1 MKNRIIL
8 FAMMLLSLIQ
18 LYLIKDSG
26 VFHIIS
32 RTGFFLFFLIS
43 FINSFCKKKNK
54 LDEKIFLFIAFINII
69 YSIISIFVDDVSM
82 GLYNTVLSMM
92 AYYLF
97 NKIFKKKDNMNK
109 LLVCIYVLN
118 IIPSILLK
126 DFSFNAIYSIIF
138 GLVLVLYFKRSDD
151 KNKKKFKLY
160 EWYKYI
166 SLVSVAVIYVYY
178 PIIGGIFSGIV
189 GLLSFTGTF
198 EAYNQK
204 RENPLYDKRVRKN
217 PKYILTRKIYHYA
230 SSKQTFFNERLK
242 QVVKKTFLS
251 DEVPYELYAIMSE
264 INERNSNKRLVMD
277 FKNKEDLIN
286 RTSSLLDANVRS
298 EVVIYMI
305 MEGIKKREDIV
316 VKEKD
321 KLYKKLEKVLKYFDD
336 KYIKIIDSDVDNK
349 LDDIKTLYKEFSDK
363 LFKEI
368 DKFKIK

>member
-1 MKNRIIL
+1 MKNRIIVFL
-8 FAMMLLSLIQ
+8 MMLLSLIQ

-54 LDEKIFLFIAFINII
+54 LDEKTFLFIAFINII

-92 AYYLF
+92 EYYLF

-109 LLVCIYVLN
+109 LLVCIYLLN

-138 GLVLVLYFKRSDD
+138 GLVLVLYFKRSND
-151 KNKKKFKLY
+151 KNKNKFKLY

-166 SLVSVAVIYVYY
+166 SLISVAVIYIYY
-178 PIIGGIFSGIV
+178 PIIGGIFAVIV
-189 GLLSFTGTF
+189 GLLSFAGAF
-198 EAYNQK
+198 EIYNKK
-204 RENPLYDKRVRKN
+204 RENSLYNKKVRNN

-230 SSKQTFFNERLK
+230 SSKNEFFNEQLK
-242 QVVKKTFLS
+242 RIGKTSFLG
-251 DEVPYELYAIMSE
+251 DDTPYELYAVMAE
-264 INERNSNKRLVMD
+264 IDERAQDKKAVMAFENKDDLV
-277 FKNKEDLIN
+277 N
-286 RTSSLLDANVRS
+286 RTKLLIDSKVRS
-298 EVVIYMI
+298 EVVVYMI
-305 MEGIKKREDIV
+305 MEGIKKREDIID
-316 VKEKD
+316 KEKD
-321 KLYKKLEKVLKYFDD
+321 KLYKKLEKVLKYFED
-336 KYIKIIDSDVDNK
+336 KYIKIIDSDVLNK
-349 LDDIKTLYKEFSDK
+349 LEDIESLYKEFSDK